1 MIGHVHMCSLIKS
14 NGCKKWRDMRDAPDV
29 KHLRSESAIHGMNM
43 SAHNVSR
50 RFIMHRT
57 YVVRYIHTCTA
68 VAHVTLDLVY
78 VSNTNSTYVVFL
90 QVDQIIIYDVCCNVR
105 CIATHDNGLDP
116 SHAIGAPPPPPPPP
130 PPQNRPLPPPPPCG
144 PPPPP
149 PASTP
154 TGYVQSPSSPQWWCS
169 LLGSR
174 LSSSSST
181 AAW

>member
-1 MIGHVHMCSLIKS
+1 MGVR
-14 NGCKKWRDMRDAPDV
+14 NGGICVDAPDV

-50 RFIMHRT
+50 RFSMHRT

-116 SHAIGAPPPPPPPP
+116 SYAIGA
-130 PPQNRPLPPPPPCG
+130 
-144 PPPPP
+144 PPPP

>member
-116 SHAIGAPPPPPPPP
+116 SHAIGAPPPPPLLQ
-130 PPQNRPLPPPPPCG
+130 PQQDTFNRPPLLSGGARFWDHVSLPRRRRR
-144 PPPPP
+144 
-149 PASTP
+149 
-154 TGYVQSPSSPQWWCS
+154 
-169 LLGSR
+169 LGNH
-174 LSSSSST
+174 
-181 AAW
+181 AVN

>member
-1 MIGHVHMCSLIKS
+1 MRVHVHMCSLIKS

-116 SHAIGAPPPPPPPP
+116 SHAIGAPPPPP
-130 PPQNRPLPPPPPCG
+130 
-144 PPPPP
+144 
-149 PASTP
+149 STP